1 MIIQNKESSKRVCKK
16 CGGIGHFSSHEPA
29 RVVRKYCDCETGKK
43 RKKFIEEQ
51 TKIKDVEPVWE
62 LLTI

>member
-1 MIIQNKESSKRVCKK
+1 MCKK

-51 TKIKDVEPVWE
+51 LKAKDTDPVWE
-62 LLTI
+62 LLTL